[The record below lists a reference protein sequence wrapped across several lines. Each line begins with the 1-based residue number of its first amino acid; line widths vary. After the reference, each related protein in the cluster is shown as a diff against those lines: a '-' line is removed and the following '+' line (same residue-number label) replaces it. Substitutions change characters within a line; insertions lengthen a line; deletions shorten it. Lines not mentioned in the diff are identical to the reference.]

1 MGWQAGVL
9 IALASSAI
17 ANLGSLW
24 RQRGAEAAPEVDIR
38 RPLRTVAGLFRSKWW
53 SIGYGCAAVAWML
66 HVGALAIAPLSIV
79 QASLAAGFV
88 FLAILADRFFGF
100 DLGRREWAG
109 VVLAALGLAF
119 LALSAGDVKGTQS
132 TYEIAAMIGFEAVM
146 VGIGAFLLLTART
159 GQAMRDRSGVLLGAG
174 AGVLFTSTHVAL
186 KALTHHFDGP
196 LSLVSPW
203 TPIVVAGGVIA
214 FFASARS
221 LQIGPAVP
229 VIAVTSIVG
238 NATSIAAGVI
248 VFGDPLGDGAMVV
261 ARIAAFVIVV
271 VVAALLPGPIHEQ
284 GERRARERERAAT
297 RGRAPAPA

>member
-1 MGWQAGVL
+1 MGWQVGVV
-9 IALASSAI
+9 IALGSSAV

-24 RQRGAEAAPEVDIR
+24 RQRGAAAAPEVDIR
-38 RPLRTVAGLFRSKWW
+38 RPLRTVVGLFRSKWW
-53 SIGYGCAAVAWML
+53 TIGYAAAAIAWLL
-66 HVGALAIAPLSIV
+66 HIGALAVAPLSIV

-100 DLGRREWAG
+100 DLGRREWTG
-109 VVLAALGLAF
+109 VVLAAAGLAF
-119 LALSAGDVKGTQS
+119 LALSAGDVHGKQS
-132 TYEIAAMIGFEAVM
+132 TYGIAAMIAFEAAI
-146 VGIGAFLLLTART
+146 VGIGAFLILSART

-174 AGVLFTSTHVAL
+174 AGALFTATHVAL

-203 TPIVVAGGVIA
+203 TPIVVGGGVVA

-248 VFGDPLGDGAMVV
+248 VFGDPLGEGAMIV
-261 ARIAAFVIVV
+261 ARIAAFVVVV

-284 GERRARERERAAT
+284 GERRARERAST

>member
-1 MGWQAGVL
+1 
-9 IALASSAI
+9 
-17 ANLGSLW
+17 
-24 RQRGAEAAPEVDIR
+24 
-38 RPLRTVAGLFRSKWW
+38 
-53 SIGYGCAAVAWML
+53 
-66 HVGALAIAPLSIV
+66 
-79 QASLAAGFV
+79 
-88 FLAILADRFFGF
+88 
-100 DLGRREWAG
+100 
-109 VVLAALGLAF
+109 
-119 LALSAGDVKGTQS
+119 VKGSQS

-146 VGIGAFLLLTART
+146 VGIGAFLLLTARA
-159 GQAMRDRSGVLLGAG
+159 GQAMRDRSGVVLAAG

-186 KALTHHFDGP
+186 KALTHHFEGP
-196 LSLVSPW
+196 LSLISPW

-248 VFGDPLGDGAMVV
+248 VFGDPLGEGAMVV
-261 ARIAAFVIVV
+261 ARIAAFVVVV